1 MLRHL
6 RRFIPKEKRSLQTR
20 FQIGLACILFIYCS
34 TAGVAVY
41 SLQHNMLEREAL
53 RQTQVVM
60 GAIGATRTYVRE
72 VLRPRMFEILAAERF
87 VLEAMSSSYISRVTM
102 EYFNEDLPEFKYRR
116 VARNARNPDFTPNSR
131 EKKMIDFFKNNTET
145 ARWSGIIRTP
155 IGRRFIQSRPVVF
168 NDSCMRCHGKPQDAP
183 ADILARYG
191 EGRGFHRQ
199 SGEIGGLVSV
209 SIPLDSNLSGIQTSV
224 LWILLGILGSSLIL
238 YIFIRLFFQQLVV
251 SNLQSLVNLFRES
264 VGDGDETRLYQD
276 IASKDELRELYK
288 GTRLL
293 AQHVHRSRDQLRQH
307 ASRLE
312 QMVAHRTEALERSH
326 DQLSQQMRRRN
337 RELHL
342 FTSISELTSREES
355 LTVIL
360 RKILE
365 NAEDMLP
372 GENVAIYLH
381 SANGSLELCSSRSTT
396 PMAEFIELSHTTYS
410 SRKKKMGTTGQGCNH
425 IRIIDEH
432 ESSVAIPLCCRNRDL
447 GVMVLTGLH
456 RDSLS
461 EPVKDL
467 LLSIGNQIGI
477 AVESIQNTTALRNS
491 EKLLQSVFNGIS
503 DPLVLLD
510 SNGLLKMVNEAF
522 LRFHNLECNDVL
534 GRHLRDVVGRK
545 NCFIDTATD
554 ASNAAITSPQSRTV
568 TTEDG
573 FSFDVLLYP
582 VIEQNGSVGSIIC
595 LARDVTATKEV
606 ERKMRQTEKLA
617 AIGQLAAGV
626 AHEINNPLSIILC
639 HTDIVKNEYS
649 VTEEL
654 KEDIET
660 IERHALNCQS
670 TVSDLLN
677 FARTK
682 DSFSLI
688 QLRAVND
695 DIRSI
700 VTMVEIQ
707 FAKQQI
713 EIVMDLDKNEP
724 QWFMDH
730 DRIQQVLINLLMNS
744 AQAIDTSGTIR
755 ISSQTAGENLH
766 ITIEDDGPGIPSE
779 IIDKIFDPFFT
790 TKGQTKG
797 TGLGLSVSFGIV
809 ADHGGDISL
818 TSTPGKTIFT
828 IHLPLPGRV
837 DDATDKDVP

>member
-20 FQIGLACILFIYCS
+20 FQIGLAIILFIYCF
-34 TAGVAVY
+34 TAVVAVY
-41 SLQHNMLEREAL
+41 SLQRNMLEREAL

-60 GAIGATRTYVRE
+60 DAIGATRTYVRE

-102 EYFNEDLPEFKYRR
+102 EYFNEELPEFKYRR
-116 VARNARNPDFTPNSR
+116 VARNARNLDFTPNSR
-131 EKKMIDFFKNNTET
+131 EKKMIDFFQNNKET
-145 ARWSGIIRTP
+145 TTWSGIIRTS
-155 IGRRFIQSRPVVF
+155 IGQRFIQSRPVVF
-168 NDSCMRCHGKPQDAP
+168 NDSCMRCHGQPQNAP
-183 ADILARYG
+183 ADIVARYG
-191 EGRGFHRQ
+191 DSRGFHHQ

-209 SIPLDSNLSGIQTSV
+209 SIPLESNLSGIQTSV

-238 YIFIRLFFQQLVV
+238 YIFIRFFFQQLVV
-251 SNLQSLVNLFRES
+251 SNLQSLVSLFRES
-264 VGDGDETRLYQD
+264 VGDGDATRLYQD
-276 IASKDELRELYK
+276 IASKDELRELFK

-293 AQHVHRSRDQLRQH
+293 AQHVRRSRDQLRQH

-355 LTVIL
+355 LNVIL
-360 RKILE
+360 QKVIE
-365 NAEDMLP
+365 NAKDMLP
-372 GENVAIYLH
+372 GEDVAIYLRT
-381 SANGSLELCSSRSTT
+381 ADGNLELCSSSSTT
-396 PMAEFIELSHTTYS
+396 PMAEFLELSDTTFYCQ
-410 SRKKKMGTTGQGCNH
+410 KKKMSITGQACNH
-425 IRIIDEH
+425 IRMIHED
-432 ESSVAIPLCCRNRDL
+432 ESSIAIPLCYRNRDL
-447 GVMVLTGLH
+447 GVMMLTGLNH
-456 RDSLS
+456 DNLS

-477 AVESIQNTTALRNS
+477 AVESVQNTTALRNS

-510 SNGLLKMVNEAF
+510 NSGFLKMVNEAF
-522 LRFHNLECNDVL
+522 LRFHNLERNHVL
-534 GRHLRDVVGRK
+534 GRQLRDVVGRK
-545 NCFIDTATD
+545 NCFIDTAAND
-554 ASNAAITSPQSRTV
+554 SNAAITSPQSRMV

-582 VIEQNGSVGSIIC
+582 VVEQNGSVGSIIC

-606 ERKMRQTEKLA
+606 ERQMRQTEKLA

-654 KEDIET
+654 KEDIDT
-660 IERHALNCQS
+660 IERHALSCRS

-677 FARTK
+677 FAHTK
-682 DSFSLI
+682 ESSPSM

-695 DIRSI
+695 DIRLV

-713 EIVMDLDKNEP
+713 EIVTDLDKNEP
-724 QWFMDH
+724 QCFMDH
-730 DRIQQVLINLLMNS
+730 DRIQQVLVNLLMNS
-744 AQAIDTSGTIR
+744 AQAINTSGTIR
-755 ISSQTAGENLH
+755 LVSQATGENLH
-766 ITIEDDGPGIPSE
+766 ITIEDDGPGIPAE
-779 IIDKIFDPFFT
+779 IRDKIFDPFFT
-790 TKGQTKG
+790 TKEQTEG
-797 TGLGLSVSFGIV
+797 TGLGLSVSFGII
-809 ADHGGDISL
+809 ADHGGDISV
-818 TSTPGKTIFT
+818 TSKPGKTIFT
-828 IHLPLPGRV
+828 IHLPLAGHV
-837 DDATDKDVP
+837 ADNTDRGV

>member
-6 RRFIPKEKRSLQTR
+6 QKFVPKERRSLQTR
-20 FQIGLACILFIYCS
+20 FQVGLAIILFIYCL
-34 TAGVAVY
+34 TAVIAVY
-41 SLQHNMLEREAL
+41 SLQRNMLEREAL

-60 GAIGATRTYVRE
+60 DAIGATRAYVRE
-72 VLRPRMFEILAAERF
+72 VLRPRMFEILPPERF
-87 VLEAMSSSYISRVTM
+87 VIEAMSSSYISRVTM
-102 EYFNEDLPEFKYRR
+102 ENFKEKLPEFNYRR
-116 VARNARNPDFTPNSR
+116 VAGNARNPDFTPTSR
-131 EKKMIDFFKNNTET
+131 EKKMIEFFQNNEKTT
-145 ARWSGIIRTP
+145 AWSGIIRTP
-155 IGRRFIQSRPVVF
+155 IGRRFIQSQPVVF
-168 NDSCMRCHGKPQDAP
+168 KDSCMRCHGKPQDAP

-191 EGRGFHRQ
+191 DSRGFHHQ
-199 SGEIGGLVSV
+199 SGEISGLVSV

-238 YIFIRLFFQQLVV
+238 YMFIRLFFQQLVV
-251 SNLQSLVNLFRES
+251 SNLQSLVSLFRES
-264 VGDGDETRLYQD
+264 VNDSDETQLYQD

-293 AQHVHRSRDQLRQH
+293 AQHVRRSRQQLRDH

-326 DQLSQQMRRRN
+326 NQLSQQMRRRN

-360 RKILE
+360 QKVID
-365 NAEDMLP
+365 NAKDMLP
-372 GENVAIYLH
+372 GEDVAIYLR
-381 SANGSLELCSSRSTT
+381 SAEGNLELCTSRSTT
-396 PMAEFIELSHTTYS
+396 PMAEFLELSTPPH
-410 SRKKKMGTTGQGCNH
+410 GTGQQTMPTTAQACNH

-447 GVMVLTGLH
+447 GVMVLTGLPH
-456 RDSLS
+456 DSLS

-510 SNGLLKMVNEAF
+510 SSGLLKMVNEAF
-522 LRFHNLECNDVL
+522 LRFHNLERNHIL
-534 GRHLRDVVGRK
+534 GRHLRDVVGPK
-545 NCFIDTATD
+545 NCFIDTAAND
-554 ASNAAITSPQSRTV
+554 SNAAITSPQSRMV

-582 VIEQNGSVGSIIC
+582 VIEQNGSIDSIIC

-660 IERHALNCQS
+660 IERHALSCRS

-682 DSFSLI
+682 DSASSM
-688 QLRAVND
+688 QYRAVND
-695 DIRSI
+695 AIRLV

-713 EIVMDLDKNEP
+713 EIVTDLDKNEP
-724 QWFMDH
+724 HCFMDH

-755 ISSQTAGENLH
+755 VSSQAAGKNLH
-766 ITIEDDGPGIPSE
+766 LAIEDDGPGIPTE
-779 IIDKIFDPFFT
+779 IRDKIFDPFFT
-790 TKGQTKG
+790 TKEQTEG
-797 TGLGLSVSFGIV
+797 TGLGLSVSFGII
-809 ADHGGDISL
+809 ADHGGDISVV
-818 TSTPGKTIFT
+818 SKPGKTIFT
-828 IHLPLPGRV
+828 IHLPLTGHV
-837 DDATDKDVP
+837 ADNTDKDVP

>member
-6 RRFIPKEKRSLQTR
+6 RKFIPKERRSLQTR
-20 FQIGLACILFIYCS
+20 FQVGLAIILFIYCL
-34 TAGVAVY
+34 TAVFAVY
-41 SLQHNMLEREAL
+41 SLQRNMLEREAL

-60 GAIGATRTYVRE
+60 DAIGATRAYVRE
-72 VLRPRMFEILAAERF
+72 VLRPRMFEILPPERF
-87 VLEAMSSSYISRVTM
+87 VIEAMSSSYISRVTM
-102 EYFNEDLPEFKYRR
+102 ENFNEKLPEFNYRR

-131 EKKMIDFFKNNTET
+131 EKEMIDFFQNNKET
-145 ARWSGIIRTP
+145 TAWSGIIRTP
-155 IGRRFIQSRPVVF
+155 IGRRFIQSQPVVF
-168 NDSCMRCHGKPQDAP
+168 NDSCMRCHGKAEDAP

-191 EGRGFHRQ
+191 DSRGFQHQ
-199 SGEIGGLVSV
+199 SGRIGGLVSV
-209 SIPLDSNLSGIQTSV
+209 SIPLDSNLSGIQTSA

-251 SNLQSLVNLFRES
+251 SNLQSLVSLFRES
-264 VGDGDETRLYQD
+264 VGDGDEAQLYQD

-293 AQHVHRSRDQLRQH
+293 AQHVRRSRDQLRQH

-326 DQLSQQMRRRN
+326 DQLSQQMRQRN

-360 RKILE
+360 RKVLE
-365 NAEDMLP
+365 NAGDMLP
-372 GENVAIYLH
+372 GEDVAIYLRT
-381 SANGSLELCSSRSTT
+381 ADGNLELCSSRSTT
-396 PMAEFIELSHTTYS
+396 PMAEFLELSNTTHC
-410 SRKKKMGTTGQGCNH
+410 SREEEMGTTGQACNH

-447 GVMVLTGLH
+447 GVMLITGLH
-456 RDSLS
+456 HDSLS

-510 SNGLLKMVNEAF
+510 NSGLLKMVNEAF
-522 LRFHNLECNDVL
+522 LRFHNLERNHVL
-534 GRHLRDVVGRK
+534 GRHLRDVVGRE
-545 NCFIDTATD
+545 NCFIDTA
-554 ASNAAITSPQSRTV
+554 ANNSNAAITSPQSRMV

-660 IERHALNCQS
+660 IERHALNCRS

-682 DSFSLI
+682 DSAPSM

-695 DIRSI
+695 DIRLVVS
-700 VTMVEIQ
+700 MVEIQ

-713 EIVMDLDKNEP
+713 EIVTDLDKGEP
-724 QWFMDH
+724 QCFMDY

-755 ISSQTAGENLH
+755 VSSQATGEVLR
-766 ITIEDDGPGIPSE
+766 ITIEDDGPGIPLE
-779 IIDKIFDPFFT
+779 LKDKIFDPFFT
-790 TKGQTKG
+790 TKEQTEG
-797 TGLGLSVSFGIV
+797 TGLGLSVSFGII
-809 ADHGGDISL
+809 ADHGGDISVA
-818 TSTPGKTIFT
+818 SKPGKTTFT
-828 IHLPLPGRV
+828 INLPLTGHAA
-837 DDATDKDVP
+837 DNTHKDVS